1 MGHSDELLRWGN
13 DLFDYHWSL
22 STGLDSEM
30 LDFNVDEVVPA
41 EE

>member
-1 MGHSDELLRWGN
+1 MNSCGGVTSSLI
-13 DLFDYHWSL
+13 YHWSL

-30 LDFNVDEVVPA
+30 LDVNVDEVVPA